1 MLQKLEMWLALATI
15 QHAIGTSLIPWL
27 ASILITETLIPPRE
41 IILACVITGL
51 QTMGGFVINKVFDRE
66 GDLKQYQ
73 TQRGEIGDI
82 EQLTYGQLSSMK
94 GALLA
99 SGLSLI
105 HPHIATLFAIV
116 LFACSLLVACFLPS
130 KAQLFALVNAIL
142 LFPYSLVKRHLGL
155 TSNII
160 IAYLTTSAILLAP
173 LALQKI
179 HMGLWPLMLSIFA
192 VCLAREI
199 IKDIEDIEADRENK
213 RRTRVLSILTKHGG
227 EEATRR
233 LKSFYIIPL
242 LILGGLMNA
251 ASLLWLFNTAYWVV
265 TIIVCGL
272 IGLSIKEIKS
282 FQLIDEDREVP
293 KEILK
298 VEGILMIVFLATQ
311 GGFLLG
317 TIHVT

>member
-1 MLQKLEMWLALATI
+1 MLQKLKMWLALATI

-27 ASILITETLIPPRE
+27 ASILITEALIPPHE
-41 IILACVITGL
+41 IMLACVITGL

-66 GDLKQYQ
+66 GDLRQYE
-73 TQRGEIGDI
+73 TRRGEIDDA
-82 EQLTYGQLSSMK
+82 EQLTYRQLSSMK
-94 GALLA
+94 GAFLA
-99 SGLSLI
+99 SRLRLL

-116 LFACSLLVACFLPS
+116 LFACSLPMARFLPS
-130 KAQLFALVNAIL
+130 KAHLFVLVNAIL
-142 LFPYSLVKRHLGL
+142 LFPYSIIKRHLGL

-199 IKDIEDIEADRENK
+199 IKDIEDIEADRENR

-227 EEATRR
+227 EEATRK
-233 LKSFYIIPL
+233 LKSFIIPL
-242 LILGGLMNA
+242 LIIGGLMNV
-251 ASLLWLFNTAYWVV
+251 ASLLWLFNTLYWVV

-272 IGLSIKEIKS
+272 IGLSTKEIMS
-282 FQLIDEDREVP
+282 FQLTDEGREVP
-293 KEILK
+293 EEILK
-298 VEGILMIVFLATQ
+298 VKRILMIVFAATL

-317 TIHVT
+317 TIHIT